1 MFVMRT
7 FIVAIILIFSFQ
19 SWGKA
24 DDIRDFQIEGMSIG
38 DSLLDYATKDEIE
51 KNKYFFKEQKN
62 KEYAVVNLKNIN
74 INIKNSELY
83 DKVTATFRTSDGR
96 YKIKKVEGIIW
107 FIDDINS
114 CLKKRDE
121 IIKELSDLFKNNRKE
136 DTGKKEHSADKDKK
150 SYTYSYDVYFGN
162 INDWPL
168 DLLSVSC
175 FDWSKKMKYW
185 DHLRLRIMTKEY
197 IEWLKK

>member
-1 MFVMRT
+1 MRV
-7 FIVAIILIFSFQ
+7 FIAAIILIFSFQ

-136 DTGKKEHSADKDKK
+136 DTGKKD
-150 SYTYSYDVYFGN
+150 
-162 INDWPL
+162 
-168 DLLSVSC
+168 
-175 FDWSKKMKYW
+175 
-185 DHLRLRIMTKEY
+185 RKE
-197 IEWLKK
+197 ERKTERKAER